1 MPVTF
6 APAPEHQ
13 RRLSASSPFPGRI
26 MTSLVPSDPPV
37 HKHKHRSSS
46 SSSRRGSAPR
56 VPATGVPGPVP
67 EDPFEESGV
76 ARAEGTTTQS
86 AYERVTNSP
95 QEERM
100 PLYAVD
106 EEDAERQPL
115 LGDDGPRPDV
125 QWALTLGITV
135 AIAAI
140 TFLILFVWKLTE
152 PAPESDN
159 GGA

>member
-26 MTSLVPSDPPV
+26 MTSLVPSDPRYTSTSTV
-37 HKHKHRSSS
+37 QLVVLAEAR
-46 SSSRRGSAPR
+46 RRGSR
-56 VPATGVPGPVP
+56 YR
-67 EDPFEESGV
+67 
-76 ARAEGTTTQS
+76 ARTS
-86 AYERVTNSP
+86 AWTNSP

-140 TFLILFVWKLTE
+140 TF
-152 PAPESDN
+152 
-159 GGA
+159 

>member
-13 RRLSASSPFPGRI
+13 RRLSASSPPVQ
-26 MTSLVPSDPPV
+26 LVV
-37 HKHKHRSSS
+37 L
-46 SSSRRGSAPR
+46 APR
-56 VPATGVPGPVP
+56 LGAAGPRYRGARPVP

-86 AYERVTNSP
+86 AGADA
-95 QEERM
+95 
-100 PLYAVD
+100 AVRGD